1 MHTTSNRRQKELDR
15 CSNWPGD
22 GIFAKFLAEAVAA
35 QETADREDDASVT
48 PIGKNAQENPLIAK
62 QNYRSGR

>member
-1 MHTTSNRRQKELDR
+1 MRLLILPVWWRMHTTSDRRQKELDR

-35 QETADREDDASVT
+35 QETADRAEDAPVQANQ
-48 PIGKNAQENPLIAK
+48 KK
-62 QNYRSGR
+62 